1 MGGAGGG
8 EERGGRW
15 VSWLGG
21 IGVLRVGRFVGYW
34 LWYGASYVSERC
46 GIGSVF
52 EIAPSFLESQNP
64 PNRELPDHGAKF

>member
-1 MGGAGGG
+1 M
-8 EERGGRW
+8 
-15 VSWLGG
+15 
-21 IGVLRVGRFVGYW
+21 GRFVGYW